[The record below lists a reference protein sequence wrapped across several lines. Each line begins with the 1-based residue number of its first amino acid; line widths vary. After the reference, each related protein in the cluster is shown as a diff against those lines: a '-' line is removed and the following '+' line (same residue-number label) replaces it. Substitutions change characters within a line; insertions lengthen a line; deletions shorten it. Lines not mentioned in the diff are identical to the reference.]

1 MTKNDSVLCAA
12 CGREFT
18 MPLVGMV
25 RRRHRWC
32 SQCTEK
38 ADRELQEAVRRAA
51 GSSPVPEVS
60 EEVQNPA
67 GGRD

>member
-12 CGREFT
+12 CGREFAL
-18 MPLVGMV
+18 PLVAMV

-38 ADRELQEAVRRAA
+38 ADRELQEAARRARE
-51 GSSPVPEVS
+51 SDLIPE
-60 EEVQNPA
+60 
-67 GGRD
+67 GR